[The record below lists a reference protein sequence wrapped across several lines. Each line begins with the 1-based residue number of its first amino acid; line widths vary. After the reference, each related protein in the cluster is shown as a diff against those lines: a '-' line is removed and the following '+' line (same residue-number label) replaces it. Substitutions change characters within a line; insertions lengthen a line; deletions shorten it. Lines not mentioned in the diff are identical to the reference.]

1 MLLLD
6 DGGGDGGEAAAC
18 RCGAGIRSEK
28 RARSGREAGEK
39 RARSGRVR
47 NGGEGGGAHTAYEE
61 EDEPLPDEVSEA
73 EGHEGAGNSRFVTSP
88 SARRRFA
95 TPRWA
100 TSASRASCIQKL
112 GGTRLPSV
120 HCFSSRC
127 YYCRLNT
134 ERITRCKWL
143 TSLICFFSVLAGLF
157 RLRPPNTHIEARV
170 SFGSLLRCTRSL
182 YPLLLAKPPGTGVHE
197 AGIQYCMV
205 VTSQLVCALVWTNPC
220 RGMEIE
226 LPAILGPDN
235 LDNMDES

>member
-1 MLLLD
+1 MVCGKQQPAGSMTSQTNESIERPCGAESPRAAAQSGQGGDGVPSQSIAAYDDEEEERMLLLD

-39 RARSGRVR
+39 RARTKW
-47 NGGEGGGAHTAYEE
+47 GEGGGAHTAYEE
-61 EDEPLPDEVSEA
+61 EDEPLPDDVSEA
-73 EGHEGAGNSRFVTSP
+73 EGLEGAGNSRFVTSP

-127 YYCRLNT
+127 YYC
-134 ERITRCKWL
+134 
-143 TSLICFFSVLAGLF
+143 
-157 RLRPPNTHIEARV
+157 
-170 SFGSLLRCTRSL
+170 
-182 YPLLLAKPPGTGVHE
+182 
-197 AGIQYCMV
+197 
-205 VTSQLVCALVWTNPC
+205 
-220 RGMEIE
+220 
-226 LPAILGPDN
+226 
-235 LDNMDES
+235 

>member
-1 MLLLD
+1 MHRLRTRRRMSPCPMTYRKQEDTREQATADLWHLPAL
-6 DGGGDGGEAAAC
+6 AAAL
-18 RCGAGIRSEK
+18 RHPVGP
-28 RARSGREAGEK
+28 
-39 RARSGRVR
+39 
-47 NGGEGGGAHTAYEE
+47 
-61 EDEPLPDEVSEA
+61 PLPRAPPVYKSSA
-73 EGHEGAGNSRFVTSP
+73 EHDIHQSIVFQAD
-88 SARRRFA
+88 A
-95 TPRWA
+95 T
-100 TSASRASCIQKL
+100 I
-112 GGTRLPSV
+112 
-120 HCFSSRC
+120 
-127 YYCRLNT
+127 YCRLNT
-134 ERITRCKWL
+134 ETITRCKWL

-205 VTSQLVCALVWTNPC
+205 ESSQQVCALVWTNPC

>member
-28 RARSGREAGEK
+28 RARSGR
-39 RARSGRVR
+39 VR

-61 EDEPLPDEVSEA
+61 EDEPLPDDVSEA
-73 EGHEGAGNSRFVTSP
+73 GGHEGAGNSRFVTSP

-127 YYCRLNT
+127 YYLLPIKYGKNYT
-134 ERITRCKWL
+134 MQMAYI
-143 TSLICFFSVLAGLF
+143 SHLF
-157 RLRPPNTHIEARV
+157 
-170 SFGSLLRCTRSL
+170 LLC
-182 YPLLLAKPPGTGVHE
+182 
-197 AGIQYCMV
+197 
-205 VTSQLVCALVWTNPC
+205 PC
-220 RGMEIE
+220 RVIQAE
-226 LPAILGPDN
+226 A
-235 LDNMDES
+235 SKHAH